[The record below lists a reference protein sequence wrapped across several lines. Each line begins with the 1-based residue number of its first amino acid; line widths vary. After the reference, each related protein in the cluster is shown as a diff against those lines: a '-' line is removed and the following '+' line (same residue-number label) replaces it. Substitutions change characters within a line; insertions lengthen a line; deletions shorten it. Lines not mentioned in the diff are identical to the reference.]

1 VKAARILTAGAAL
14 VAGLF
19 GAAVAP
25 SAAHEGG
32 AGAALASQGPAR
44 SALAVEQAVEDAVEL
59 RFVPQLGIST
69 RFQQSHTTTSQI
81 VGITDVINGAERPMA
96 ELPPM
101 RWEVVETLDW
111 RDKGAVRVLERAPA
125 GGSSVAHMVERDFER
140 LTRAR
145 RERAGE
151 SVDSTLELGA
161 LQGSTVLLEETGH
174 GWDASYVAEV
184 AEAATPEGGGERGD
198 EVDRRT
204 DRDRGT
210 DQERGT
216 DRERRTDRDR
226 GTDQDKG
233 TDKDKGTDEEQDLDQ
248 GTGTESAAE
257 QGPDPD
263 RDPAWLVGIEYL
275 PPFAGFLPDAG
286 AAVVGD
292 TWEADLDAWRAVL
305 RPTGE
310 LVYLDES
317 GAVVDDSI
325 DTELLSTLKG
335 TIECTLTGVQGDTAT
350 IAVQVRVTSRK
361 QVEGPLERDDAG
373 IETASFQ
380 RSIRLRGAYDGTLVW
395 DTTLS
400 RARSFDLTGKATWN
414 IDETTLMTFENGTE
428 WAQGKLM
435 ELSADHT
442 LTTTVD

>member
-1 VKAARILTAGAAL
+1 MKAARILTAGAAL

-25 SAAHEGG
+25 SAAN
-32 AGAALASQGPAR
+32 AGAALVSQGPAR
-44 SALAVEQAVEDAVEL
+44 SALAVEQAVEL

-111 RDKGAVRVLERAPA
+111 RDKGAVRLLGFAQGEE
-125 GGSSVAHMVERDFER
+125 SSVAHMVERDFER

-145 RERAGE
+145 REWAGE

-161 LQGSTVLLEETGH
+161 LQGATVLLEETGQ

-184 AEAATPEGGGERGD
+184 AEAATPEGDGERGD
-198 EVDRRT
+198 EVDQ
-204 DRDRGT
+204 G
-210 DQERGT
+210 EGS
-216 DRERRTDRDR
+216 
-226 GTDQDKG
+226 DQDK
-233 TDKDKGTDEEQDLDQ
+233 EQDQ

-263 RDPAWLVGIEYL
+263 RDPAWLVGIEYR

-305 RPTGE
+305 RPTGA

-335 TIECTLTGVQGDTAT
+335 TIECTLTGVQGDAAT

-395 DTTLS
+395 DTAQH

-442 LTTTVD
+442 LTATVD

>member
-1 VKAARILTAGAAL
+1 MKAARILTAGAAL

-32 AGAALASQGPAR
+32 AGGALASQGPAR

-111 RDKGAVRVLERAPA
+111 VDVGAVRVLERAPA

-161 LQGSTVLLEETGH
+161 LQGSTVLLEETGQ
-174 GWDASYVAEV
+174 GWDASYVVEEP
-184 AEAATPEGGGERGD
+184 EAATPAGGGERGD
-198 EVDRRT
+198 EVDQGTDQDRRTDQERRTDRGTDRRT

-210 DQERGT
+210 DQNKDKDEGSEQDQGT
-216 DRERRTDRDR
+216 D
-226 GTDQDKG
+226 
-233 TDKDKGTDEEQDLDQ
+233 
-248 GTGTESAAE
+248 TGTESAAE

-263 RDPAWLVGIEYL
+263 RDPAWLVGIEYR

-292 TWEADLDAWRAVL
+292 TWEAGLDAWRAVL
-305 RPTGE
+305 RPTGA

-335 TIECTLTGVQGDTAT
+335 TIECTLTGVQGDAAT

-395 DTTLS
+395 DTALG